1 MRNTVQVIPLA
12 ALHGQPVW
20 WRLWCHMRKAKLW
33 HWCLAIALCHVLA
46 GSSLLA
52 CSVHLA
58 GISAWLV
65 MLGIMGAVF
74 LLFPG
79 TRAQPNESLVPIYFA
94 VLMTALV
101 RAFYVIYS

>member
-1 MRNTVQVIPLA
+1 
-12 ALHGQPVW
+12 
-20 WRLWCHMRKAKLW
+20 
-33 HWCLAIALCHVLA
+33 
-46 GSSLLA
+46 
-52 CSVHLA
+52 
-58 GISAWLV
+58 